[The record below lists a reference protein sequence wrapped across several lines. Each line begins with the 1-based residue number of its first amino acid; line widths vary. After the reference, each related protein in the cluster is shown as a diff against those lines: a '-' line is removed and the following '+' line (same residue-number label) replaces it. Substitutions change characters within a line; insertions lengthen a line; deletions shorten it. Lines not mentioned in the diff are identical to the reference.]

1 MIVDLED
8 ATGWIGCIVSTCY
21 YIISVAPFYKVI
33 QERINFEDSPGFF
46 NSISYC
52 NCFLWWLYG
61 DLSFSDTVKATNFI
75 ALLICLFGMLIYI
88 FYERKK
94 YLLDSI
100 LNFLL
105 IIMVSWSVF
114 KYLIIEVDDPR
125 VAGKLCFCTSI
136 VVFSY
141 FIYNIYKVI
150 IDKNYALIKFTNIT
164 IYLINSMIWVCNGLS
179 IKDFYIIIPN
189 CLGVLISLVQ
199 IIVYLKYQ
207 SKYEGVSETNI
218 YTDSSPSV
226 STIGIEKTGNED
238 NKENESIIKISNE
251 THSKIKEKHTKI

>member
-1 MIVDLED
+1 MDLIVDLED
-8 ATGWIGCIVSTCY
+8 ATGWIGCIVSTCF
-21 YIISVAPFYKVI
+21 YIISIIPFIKVI
-33 QERINFEDSPGFF
+33 QEKLYFEDSPGFF
-46 NSISYC
+46 ISICYS
-52 NCFLWWLYG
+52 NCFLWCLYG
-61 DLSFSDTVKATNFI
+61 DLSFSDTVKTTNFI
-75 ALLICLFGMLIYI
+75 ALLICLFGCLTYV

-114 KYLIIEVDDPR
+114 KYLIIEIYDPR
-125 VAGKLCFCTSI
+125 VAGKFCFCSLI

-150 IDKNYALIKFTNIT
+150 IYKAYTLIKFTNIT

-189 CLGVLISLVQ
+189 SLGVLISMVQ

-207 SKYEGVSETNI
+207 NKYQGVIEGNSFS
-218 YTDSSPSV
+218 DSSP

-238 NKENESIIKISNE
+238 NKEDESTIKIGDE
-251 THSKIKEKHTKI
+251 AHSKIKDKSV